1 MVSFLENFPPIIQ
14 ALWGTGFTYLMT
26 ALGALGVFLGRE
38 LDKRLLNGMMG
49 FAAGVM
55 IAASYFSLLAPSIE
69 LSADLPGP
77 IWLPAVGGFLLGGG
91 FLWGVD
97 KILPHLHVGDDQP
110 EGLRTTWQRNILL
123 VFAITLHN
131 IPEGMA
137 MAAPLL
143 AGGVGRTSAVLLTI
157 AAGLPM
163 GLGALAGGLF
173 GQLTPPTLA
182 GTLGFAA
189 GAMLFLVF
197 HELLPEA
204 NCLDFPLAATLGAIF
219 GVMLGLGLLVIH

>member
-77 IWLPAVGGFLLGGG
+77 ILMPAVGGFLLGGG

-97 KILPHLHVGDDQP
+97 KLLPHLHVGDDQP

-131 IPEGMA
+131 IPEGLA
-137 MAAPLL
+137 VGVAFGAAN
-143 AGGVGRTSAVLLTI
+143 AGLSGASLTSAIALALGIGIQNFPECIAVSMPLRGEGISKGRAFFWGQLSGLVEPI
-157 AAGLPM
+157 AAVI
-163 GLGALAGGLF
+163 GA
-173 GQLTPPTLA
+173 
-182 GTLGFAA
+182 
-189 GAMLFLVF
+189 
-197 HELLPEA
+197 
-204 NCLDFPLAATLGAIF
+204 AATL
-219 GVMLGLGLLVIH
+219 

>member
-77 IWLPAVGGFLLGGG
+77 IWLPAVGGFLIGGG
-91 FLWGVD
+91 FLWAVD
-97 KILPHLHVGDDQP
+97 KLLPHLHIGDDQP

-131 IPEGMA
+131 IPEGLA
-137 MAAPLL
+137 VGVAFGAAN
-143 AGGVGRTSAVLLTI
+143 
-157 AAGLPM
+157 AGLS
-163 GLGALAGGLF
+163 GASCLLYTSDAADDLLCVDLGGRRIIKKKTQTKAQSSTNAPRSTRKSNTIINTS
-173 GQLTPPTLA
+173 LT
-182 GTLGFAA
+182 
-189 GAMLFLVF
+189 
-197 HELLPEA
+197 
-204 NCLDFPLAATLGAIF
+204 
-219 GVMLGLGLLVIH
+219 

>member
-55 IAASYFSLLAPSIE
+55 IAASYFSLLAPAIE

-97 KILPHLHVGDDQP
+97 KLLPHLHVGDDQP

-131 IPEGMA
+131 IPEGLA
-137 MAAPLL
+137 VGVAFGAAN
-143 AGGVGRTSAVLLTI
+143 
-157 AAGLPM
+157 AGLS
-163 GLGALAGGLF
+163 GAS
-173 GQLTPPTLA
+173 LT
-182 GTLGFAA
+182 
-189 GAMLFLVF
+189 
-197 HELLPEA
+197 
-204 NCLDFPLAATLGAIF
+204 
-219 GVMLGLGLLVIH
+219 